1 MKKIFTIAL
10 AVVLFAVTGCTDD
23 FEIQGTSEQNKTDI
37 PEYVNIN
44 FSLVLPEFAEAQT
57 QKSVMNSRKAI
68 PDSNAYE
75 NMTYVLTGVAGEST
89 AEEKIASWSSLS
101 QLRNANVRLHTGEW
115 KFTLTVYAQWNSSS
129 SDEANAQYVVLRDT
143 KEVTLTQG
151 ATLSFTLREIEN
163 CNVKGSL
170 RFTVNYSSSTGW
182 SVNASL
188 LNAADFSETSYTPYC
203 YINSNY
209 TEITCSGI
217 LSGNYLLKIQFVYTT
232 GGESFESYTMPLVQ
246 IAAGLTTTG
255 SKTLNADELTRF
267 YSICYSYIEEGSM
280 PAGYATTYTPYKS
293 CVLENPTRTNYKFEG
308 WYYDYNFTES
318 QKLPVNAEGKYV
330 FNQNHD
336 LTGDVYIYA
345 KWLRTGY
352 EQNGFEWHL
361 SDDGVLTISG
371 EGEVPF
377 SSVSFQEWQN
387 ATSVVVEEG
396 ITGFVNNYYS
406 SANGFSNN
414 YRGDE
419 HGNSRNIKNIT
430 LPSTLVYIQS
440 YCFHNCTALETINIP
455 EGVTSIGN
463 YAFSGCTSLK
473 ALTLPEGLTTI
484 GQEAFKDCVSISSI
498 TVPLTVTTLYRDAF
512 RGWKENQAIA
522 FDWNSDDTTTRTINN
537 ISSNYSDGP
546 NAHCKDGKAAWFS
559 WVLDDD
565 GVLRVRGNG
574 DVPFAS
580 FEEWRNAT
588 SVVVEEGITGFSDSN
603 FAGHNGFS
611 NRYNQNTQNIK
622 NIILPSTLT
631 SIPIYCFHGC
641 TALEAIN
648 IPNSV
653 ESIGSCAFQ
662 GCTNLK
668 TVRLPEN
675 LTLIESFLFI
685 NCTALENISI
695 PDGVTSISEY
705 AFQNCTS
712 LESITVPES
721 VTTLYRSA
729 FSGWTDEQEITLDW
743 SGTDGHTIINNNDYS
758 VGPNAHFRNGKAAW
772 YSWSINDEGVLR
784 IRGEGEL
791 PFTSYSWKDKRDV
804 TTVVVEEGIT
814 SFGYDSSATSA
825 FTNSG
830 IKNVI
835 LPSTLIEIS
844 RYCFENCTSLEAIE
858 IPESVTSIGYE
869 AFRNCS
875 SLTELTIPAGVTKID
890 SYAFAYCTGISS
902 ITVPA
907 TVTTR
912 LDKNIFEGWQSN
924 QSIILDWNSNDSTH
938 TMPYTNSIIYQTHAK
953 YHNGVYA
960 WNGCAL
966 NDDGTVV
973 ISGSGTGTLYY
984 NDPLK
989 NSKYTSIVV
998 QEGITSLQNHN
1009 NTDYEK
1015 DYPYIKTVS
1024 LPSTLTTL
1032 GNYALANLSGV
1043 EALTIPES
1051 VTSLGTNVFDQLGIK
1066 TITIPSGITTI
1077 PVYAFSGCV
1086 DLESVILHSEITSIG
1101 ERAFYLSAIKN
1112 FALPSSRTSISKGA
1126 FEGSSI
1132 ETVDLNTY
1140 ADAIPENCFN
1150 GCNSL
1155 TTVAGTSAI
1164 TSVGK
1169 NAFRECTAL
1178 SSITLPE
1185 TCTSIAEYAF
1195 YKCTGFETLT
1205 IPASVTS
1212 IGTSAF
1218 DYCTSG
1224 QTIILD
1230 WNADDAT
1237 QRTIATDAFGYAGV
1251 TVKYKDGSLYG
1262 E

>member
-37 PEYVNIN
+37 PEYVDIN

-267 YSICYSYIEEGSM
+267 YSICYSRNGGILPEGC
-280 PAGYATTYTPYKS
+280 ATTYTPYKS
-293 CVLENPTRTNYKFEG
+293 CVLENPTQTNYKFEG

-336 LTGDVYIYA
+336 LTGDVDIYA

-371 EGEVPF
+371 EGVLPYDF
-377 SSVSFQEWQN
+377 RADWYSEWQN
-387 ATSVVVEEG
+387 ATSVIIEEG
-396 ITGFVNNYYS
+396 ITGIYDSNGNT
-406 SANGFSNN
+406 NGF
-414 YRGDE
+414 
-419 HGNSRNIKNIT
+419 GNSEYSKNIKTIT
-430 LPSTLVYIQS
+430 LPSTLVSIPR
-440 YCFHNCTALETINIP
+440 YCFYNCTALETINIP

-498 TVPLTVTTLYRDAF
+498 TVPSTVTTLYRDAF

-522 FDWNSDDTTTRTINN
+522 LDWNSDDTTTRTINN

-559 WVLDDD
+559 WSLTEE
-565 GVLRVRGNG
+565 GLLTIRGNG
-574 DVPFAS
+574 IVPFYAVNYS
-580 FEEWRNAT
+580 KWQNAT
-588 SVVVEEGITGFSDSN
+588 NVLVEEGVTGFKQHDYGDATGFSNYYRGDVHGNSK
-603 FAGHNGFS
+603 
-611 NRYNQNTQNIK
+611 NIK
-622 NIILPSTLT
+622 TITLPSTLT
-631 SIPIYCFHGC
+631 SVPRWCFYG
-641 TALEAIN
+641 
-648 IPNSV
+648 
-653 ESIGSCAFQ
+653 
-662 GCTNLK
+662 
-668 TVRLPEN
+668 
-675 LTLIESFLFI
+675 
-685 NCTALENISI
+685 
-695 PDGVTSISEY
+695 
-705 AFQNCTS
+705 CTS
-712 LESITVPES
+712 LEEIIIPENVTSIDSYAFSDCTALKTMVIPACVTLINEGAFRNCTGIESITIPET
-721 VTTLYRSA
+721 VTTLSRYA
-729 FSGWTDEQEITLDW
+729 FTGWTDEQAITLDW
-743 SGTDGHTIINNNDYS
+743 SGTDGHTISYINNDYS
-758 VGPNAHFRNGKAAW
+758 AGPNAHFRNGKAAW

-784 IRGEGEL
+784 IRGEGRL
-791 PFTSYSWKDKRDV
+791 PFYSDSWKDKGDI

-814 SFGYDSSATSA
+814 SFDFYSYTSDLIFSA
-825 FTNSG
+825 FRDST

-844 RYCFENCTSLEAIE
+844 RYCFKNCTSLESIE

-907 TVTTR
+907 TVTTQ

-984 NDPLK
+984 SDTLK
-989 NSKYTSIVV
+989 NSSLTSLIV
-998 QEGITSLQNHN
+998 QEGITSLQSHN

-1066 TITIPSGITTI
+1066 TITIPSGITAI
-1077 PVYAFSGCV
+1077 PAYAFSGCV

-1112 FALPSSRTSISKGA
+1112 FALPSSGTSISKGA

-1155 TTVAGTSAI
+1155 TTVTGTSAI